1 MIRGSPGINLR
12 ELEAGLS
19 SKAPSEVTGQDVE
32 LLTVLCHGAAGH
44 LDSLLGEDPLDGS
57 VGKRLLAVLGMDN
70 GLNGLPDSLVGN
82 RMPLRGLIA
91 SGEEPA

>member
-32 LLTVLCHGAAGH
+32 LLT
-44 LDSLLGEDPLDGS
+44 
-57 VGKRLLAVLGMDN
+57 
-70 GLNGLPDSLVGN
+70 
-82 RMPLRGLIA
+82 
-91 SGEEPA
+91 